1 MLNKIN
7 IVFICFLVLS
17 ITPFMGFSNSF
28 KNSNEQSQ
36 KSNSIDKQGIT
47 QLQSQIA
54 NIQAEINHLTQIK
67 NSNNSAQFAT
77 YSSKVENIGLPNSLP
92 DNNKLTLDIMTNI
105 DSDSSIINLSDCSIG
120 GIFDKDGGIN

>member
-67 NSNNSAQFAT
+67 N
-77 YSSKVENIGLPNSLP
+77 YK
-92 DNNKLTLDIMTNI
+92 
-105 DSDSSIINLSDCSIG
+105 
-120 GIFDKDGGIN
+120 